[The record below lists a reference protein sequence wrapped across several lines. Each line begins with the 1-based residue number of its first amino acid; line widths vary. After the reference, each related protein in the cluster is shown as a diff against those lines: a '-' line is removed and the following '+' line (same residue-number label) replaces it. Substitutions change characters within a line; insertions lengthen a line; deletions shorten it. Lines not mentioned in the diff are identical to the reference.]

1 MAPST
6 PPPPSIRSLAALTMA
21 STSRPLM
28 SPKTTSIEAMAVT
41 ASPERLRQEDAAGAR
56 RIARNGPED
65 AVPVALVET
74 GRLEADRVEERRR
87 AAAPAPL
94 VLGEL
99 EEAAAH
105 ATPPELL
112 RQEEQVDEEDAER
125 GVAGDAAERRVRL
138 RVARDDVERPAIR
151 DPALLPVVA
160 RQALGDHLLGGRVA
174 RVVDG
179 EDGRLHRPFARPV
192 TRRPALMQS
201 RTDRA
206 AAGGCG
212 T

>member
-1 MAPST
+1 
-6 PPPPSIRSLAALTMA
+6 
-21 STSRPLM
+21 
-28 SPKTTSIEAMAVT
+28 MAVT

-56 RIARNGPED
+56 RTARNGSQD
-65 AVPVALVET
+65 AVPVAVVET

-87 AAAPAPL
+87 AAAPAPF

-99 EEAAAH
+99 EEPAAH
-105 ATPPELL
+105 ATPAELL

-138 RVARDDVERPAIR
+138 GVARDDVERPAIR
-151 DPALLPVVA
+151 DPGLLPVVVP
-160 RQALGDHLLGGRVA
+160 QALGDHLLRGRGA
-174 RVVDG
+174 RVVEG
-179 EDGRLHRPFARPV
+179 EDGRFHRPLAWLVPG
-192 TRRPALMQS
+192 RPAIMRS

-206 AAGGCG
+206 AAGGCD

>member
-1 MAPST
+1 MLRSIARPGPPRGRAVT
-6 PPPPSIRSLAALTMA
+6 PCRLFRQAL
-21 STSRPLM
+21 
-28 SPKTTSIEAMAVT
+28 AVT
-41 ASPERLRQEDAAGAR
+41 ASPERLRQEDARGAR

-99 EEAAAH
+99 EEAATY
-105 ATPPELL
+105 ATPAELL
-112 RQEEQVDEEDAER
+112 RQEDQVDEEDAER
-125 GVAGDAAERRVRL
+125 GVAGDAAERGVRL
-138 RVARDDVERPAIR
+138 RSARDDVERSTVR
-151 DPALLPVVA
+151 DPALLSVVA
-160 RQALGDHLLGGRVA
+160 PQALGDHVLGGWVA

-179 EDGRLHRPFARPV
+179 EDGWLHRPLARPV
-192 TRRPALMQS
+192 TRRRALMRS

-206 AAGGCG
+206 AAGGFD